1 MINKISPNTFKN
13 ANVLIIGDIILDH
26 YIHGSVSRIS
36 PEAPVPVLLKE
47 YSKKGLGGA
56 GNVAANILAL
66 GGNATLITITGED
79 TNSKELENL
88 LTEQKIRFHIIKDP
102 SRRTTTKTRI
112 MAKQHQLV
120 RIDEEHHHEL
130 SEGIEEKILNE
141 FDTLYKAFKTVILS
155 DYGKGLC
162 KKTICQNIIEKCTAS
177 NIEVIVD
184 PKGRQWH
191 KYTSAT
197 CITPNF
203 AEFLSITGDIQ
214 NEDDAI
220 IGVAPSLCRE
230 LNLDKLLVTRGSKG
244 MVLVDKENAI
254 ISLPADAKEVF
265 DVSGAGDTVIA
276 GLAACRSMDWPWEKA
291 VEFANMAAGIV
302 VGKSGTQP
310 ISITDITERMAEAD
324 PIGQKVMP
332 LEKAL
337 LKTNQWK
344 AEGLKIG
351 FTNGCFDILH
361 TGHIHLLH
369 SSAKRCDKLIVGL
382 NSDASITGLKGP
394 DRPILP
400 QEERST
406 LIAAIKSV
414 DMVIIFD
421 EETPIKLIDAIKP
434 MVLIKGKDYEKSQV
448 VGADLVESWG
458 GEVALVD
465 LMEDKSTT
473 SIIEKIKKIKIVG
486 HD

>member
-1 MINKISPNTFKN
+1 MPNQIKPNTFKT
-13 ANVLIIGDIILDH
+13 ANVLILGDIILDH
-26 YIHGSVSRIS
+26 YIYGSVSRIS

-47 YSKKGLGGA
+47 RSAIGLGGA
-56 GNVAANILAL
+56 GNVAANITAL
-66 GGNATLITITGED
+66 GGNAALITITGD
-79 TNSKELENL
+79 DPNSKELENL
-88 LTEQKIRFHIIKDP
+88 LNQQNIQFHVIKDA
-102 SRRTTTKTRI
+102 SRQTTTKTRI

-120 RIDEEHHHEL
+120 RIDEEDHHAL
-130 SEGIEEKILNE
+130 SDDIQEKILTQ
-141 FDTLYKAFKTVILS
+141 FDHLHKDFKTVIIS

-162 KKTICQNIIEKCTAS
+162 NKPICRTIIEKCRTA
-177 NIEVIVD
+177 NIDLIVD
-184 PKGRQWH
+184 PKGRQWG

-203 AEFLSITGDIQ
+203 TEFSSITGDIP
-214 NEDDAI
+214 NEDEAI
-220 IGVAPSLCRE
+220 MDIAPHLCTE
-230 LNLDKLLVTRGSKG
+230 LDLDKLLVTRGSKG
-244 MVLVDKENAI
+244 MVMVDKQHTI

-276 GLAACRSMDWPWEKA
+276 CIAACRSMDWPWHSA
-291 VEFANMAAGIV
+291 TEFANMAAGIV
-302 VGKSGTQP
+302 VGKSGTKP
-310 ISITDITERMAEAD
+310 ISIMDIMERMAGAD
-324 PIGQKVMP
+324 ASSQKVMP
-332 LEKAL
+332 LEKAMT
-337 LKTNQWK
+337 KIDQWK

-369 SSAKRCDKLIVGL
+369 SSAALCDKLIVGL

-406 LIAAIKSV
+406 LIAALKSV
-414 DMVIIFD
+414 DMVILFD
-421 EETPIKLIDAIKP
+421 EETPIKLIKAIKP
-434 MVLIKGKDYEKSQV
+434 MMLIKGKDYEKSQV

-473 SIIEKIKKIKIVG
+473 SIIEKIKKTVISDGK
-486 HD
+486 